1 MGIEAYNKECRGIVM
16 RYAKEWEVSEG
27 SVHVLLSISKSVCAE
42 VFQVGWTSSFC
53 LIMCINLSS
62 PTQLL
67 VQLLPGTAC
76 ETLNSLLRAS
86 STQQQ
91 LSQQWVNNIIPIL
104 NPEHST
110 VTAVKKKINSIPAK
124 PGTFVARFPHL
135 LTCCASTAGV
145 FAVLGSPSTRSFGWW
160 MDFLILFLNLWM
172 YVCILDDK

>member
-1 MGIEAYNKECRGIVM
+1 MNKKPGKPSDAQSCCWVM
-16 RYAKEWEVSEG
+16 PSLSLPSDSQLLAKSPQFLCWARSL
-27 SVHVLLSISKSVCAE
+27 VLWNGQ
-42 VFQVGWTSSFC
+42 FRSSC
-53 LIMCINLSS
+53 PGSS

-124 PGTFVARFPHL
+124 PGTFVACFPHL

-160 MDFLILFLNLWM
+160 MDFFNFVFKLVDACVYFRW
-172 YVCILDDK
+172 